1 MTDTEQALKANAQAL
16 RAIEQPLRAI
26 EPGDHDMLGDI
37 IRQGFADDPVNL
49 WAFRGTAAM
58 RPIYTEMARDLYIPK
73 GFGHYSEDQQACSL
87 WLPPGVGVSFGL
99 RASITI
105 GRTLVRH
112 AGLAGIRNALA
123 VNAAM
128 GKVHP
133 KAPHYYLFA
142 IAAKPD
148 AQGKGLGGALM
159 REALARIDNEH
170 MPAYLENSKERNI
183 GFYRHFGFEIL
194 QQIQAHKTAPPLWAM
209 WREPR

>member
-1 MTDTEQALKANAQAL
+1 MSVQAQLKPIATGEHDLLGEIITE
-16 RAIEQPLRAI
+16 
-26 EPGDHDMLGDI
+26 
-37 IRQGFADDPVNL
+37 GFADDPVNL

-73 GFGHYSEDQQACSL
+73 GFGDCSVDGQACSL
-87 WLPPGVGVSFGL
+87 WLPPGLTVDFGL
-99 RASITI
+99 RASINI
-105 GRTLVRH
+105 GRALIRH
-112 AGLAGIRNALA
+112 AGFRGIRNALA

-133 KAPHYYLFA
+133 KDPHYYLFA
-142 IAAKPD
+142 IAAKPG

-159 REALARIDNEH
+159 RNALARIDSEH

-194 QQIQAHKTAPPLWAM
+194 QQIQAHKDAPPLWAM